1 MLKKI
6 KELRLSIKKRLVISN
21 ILMIAIPVAI
31 CLIIG
36 AIGLGLVSW
45 IVETHFANVLELVE
59 QTEEAA
65 ESYEPLSVT
74 MKVSAVIIF
83 LIFILTVILSVYFTN
98 RFLTNFVFKKIEQP
112 LELLEEGVAQIRDGN
127 LNHRINY
134 NDDTEFLPVCDA
146 FNEMAVRLKESVE
159 QTMKNEQSRKEL
171 LAVFLMIYAP
181 R

>member
-1 MLKKI
+1 M
-6 KELRLSIKKRLVISN
+6 
-21 ILMIAIPVAI
+21 
-31 CLIIG
+31 
-36 AIGLGLVSW
+36 
-45 IVETHFANVLELVE
+45 
-59 QTEEAA
+59 
-65 ESYEPLSVT
+65 
-74 MKVSAVIIF
+74 
-83 LIFILTVILSVYFTN
+83 IFILTVILSVYFTN

>member
-83 LIFILTVILSVYFTN
+83 LIFILKF
-98 RFLTNFVFKKIEQP
+98 RFFFCIFIFFFP
-112 LELLEEGVAQIRDGN
+112 
-127 LNHRINY
+127 
-134 NDDTEFLPVCDA
+134 
-146 FNEMAVRLKESVE
+146 
-159 QTMKNEQSRKEL
+159 
-171 LAVFLMIYAP
+171 
-181 R
+181 

>member
-98 RFLTNFVFKKIEQP
+98 RFLRSTMNLWTRSVFGQMS
-112 LELLEEGVAQIRDGN
+112 G
-127 LNHRINY
+127 
-134 NDDTEFLPVCDA
+134 
-146 FNEMAVRLKESVE
+146 
-159 QTMKNEQSRKEL
+159 
-171 LAVFLMIYAP
+171 
-181 R
+181 

>member
-1 MLKKI
+1 M
-6 KELRLSIKKRLVISN
+6 ISN

-83 LIFILTVILSVYFTN
+83 LIFILTVILSIYFTN
-98 RFLTNFVFKKIEQP
+98 
-112 LELLEEGVAQIRDGN
+112 LL
-127 LNHRINY
+127 
-134 NDDTEFLPVCDA
+134 
-146 FNEMAVRLKESVE
+146 FNEFCIQKDRAAS
-159 QTMKNEQSRKEL
+159 
-171 LAVFLMIYAP
+171 
-181 R
+181 